1 MIFAGVEGLSAGSG
15 ARAGSD
21 LCTLLLSFC
30 ANDDDG
36 PPLFIEGYAGNLSV
50 APGEEGQ
57 QEEGAAHGGG
67 CDLND

>member
-1 MIFAGVEGLSAGSG
+1 MKTIPFL
-15 ARAGSD
+15 

-57 QEEGAAHGGG
+57 QEEGAAHGVGVT
-67 CDLND
+67 